1 VNVLSRNLGT
11 RLMVFSI
18 LIVAI
23 PIAILGVVALHCTAS
38 TMEDMAQKNL
48 DSTIEAARAVVDGRI
63 RELTKVVGIYRDDE
77 VFVKYL
83 VDKNKD
89 ELRKLITDLKN
100 EVEAD
105 FVVVFD
111 KDGRVLV
118 RSNNNLSGDRELY
131 DLVLKA
137 LSGNKVEGFE
147 IIDEETMEKEGLEH
161 LQLEVIPTQNMANID
176 RDIGRKGLALV
187 SVKPIEDKN
196 GNIIGV
202 LLAADVLN
210 KDYALVD
217 KIEKITGGNAVTIF
231 LDGLR
236 VSTNVQKDGD
246 RAIGTVVSQEV
257 YDTVI
262 NRGDIYRGRAFV
274 VNKWYLTTYE
284 PIRNSDGKIIGMLFV
299 GVPEEQFVAH
309 TSNIRN
315 QIMGVGVLGLLVAVG
330 LARVNSRK
338 ITKPITELVEVA
350 DKIGKGDYTA
360 RVTIKSSDEIGLLAE
375 SINRMAEAIQK
386 NTEELKE
393 LVDKLPIPT
402 LILDKDHKIKYWNKA
417 IEDLTGYT
425 AEEMVGTDNQWKP
438 FYDTKRPILA
448 DIVMDN
454 PEDAD
459 KYYSKI
465 RRSKVIK
472 GAYSAEG
479 GV

>member
-1 VNVLSRNLGT
+1 
-11 RLMVFSI
+11 
-18 LIVAI
+18 
-23 PIAILGVVALHCTAS
+23 
-38 TMEDMAQKNL
+38 
-48 DSTIEAARAVVDGRI
+48 
-63 RELTKVVGIYRDDE
+63 
-77 VFVKYL
+77 
-83 VDKNKD
+83 
-89 ELRKLITDLKN
+89 
-100 EVEAD
+100 
-105 FVVVFD
+105 
-111 KDGRVLV
+111 
-118 RSNNNLSGDRELY
+118 
-131 DLVLKA
+131 
-137 LSGNKVEGFE
+137 
-147 IIDEETMEKEGLEH
+147 
-161 LQLEVIPTQNMANID
+161 
-176 RDIGRKGLALV
+176 
-187 SVKPIEDKN
+187 
-196 GNIIGV
+196 
-202 LLAADVLN
+202 
-210 KDYALVD
+210 
-217 KIEKITGGNAVTIF
+217 